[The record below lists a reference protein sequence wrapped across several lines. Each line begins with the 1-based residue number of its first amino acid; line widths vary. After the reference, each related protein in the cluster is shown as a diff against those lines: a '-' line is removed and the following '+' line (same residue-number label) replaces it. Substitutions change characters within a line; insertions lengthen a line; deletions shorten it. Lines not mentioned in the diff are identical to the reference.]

1 MRLATFLK
9 PATTTPSTRHRE
21 ALSGTRLAGLLL
33 AATALGTT
41 AAIAPSAAS
50 AAGTTAYVAT
60 TGSDSTGD
68 GSATRPFKTIQ
79 TAVDKAGTGS
89 RIIVAAGTY
98 PGFVVTRD
106 NLTVAAATGAKV
118 LIRGTGTNIVT
129 FDGVVGG
136 GLESLD
142 ILGSTVQYG
151 SAVKIDDSSGVEVT
165 RSMIHDG
172 LTWGIT
178 VVRSAG
184 VSLEDNE
191 VYGNANGIEERY
203 ASDLVIRG
211 NKIHHNLKPVDSGRG
226 YEGINFYKSTGKVTV
241 ENNQLWDNRT
251 HFEVYGASNLV
262 IRNNITAN
270 GQVVE
275 TGTSSGYACANN
287 VFTRNVSYRGTTPS
301 NGMILRCAS
310 DNLVSH
316 NTFDGFDTFALD
328 VVDGTQGVAYGGSIE
343 RLRILNNVVTGGRA
357 LSIDNKL
364 PASVDIDYNLL
375 YNVGSTAEY
384 GQYVAYVA
392 GKGNTTSHAE
402 LVSWTG
408 YQRNGIFA
416 SPGYVSASTRDYRL
430 TSTSPA
436 IDRGVLGLEST
447 FLGAAPDLGRYETR

>member
-1 MRLATFLK
+1 MRLGSPLNS
-9 PATTTPSTRHRE
+9 ATTTPSTDHSKTTART
-21 ALSGTRLAGLLL
+21 GLAGLLL
-33 AATALGTT
+33 AATAVCTT
-41 AAIAPSAAS
+41 AAIAPGTAS

-79 TAVDKAGTGS
+79 AAVNKAASGS
-89 RIIVAAGTY
+89 RIVVAAGTY

-118 LIRGTGTNIVT
+118 LVRGTGTNIVK

-136 GLESLD
+136 GLDGLD
-142 ILGSTVQYG
+142 VLGSTVQYG
-151 SAVKIDDSSGVEVT
+151 SAVKIDDSSGVKVT
-165 RSMIHDG
+165 RSILHDG

-178 VVRSAG
+178 VVRSSG

-191 VYGNANGIEERY
+191 VFGNANGIEERY

-211 NKIHHNLKPVDSGRG
+211 NRIHHNLKPVDSGRG

-251 HFEVYGASNLV
+251 HFEVYGASNLL
-262 IRNNITAN
+262 IRNNVTSN
-270 GQVVE
+270 GQVME
-275 TGTSSGYACANN
+275 TGTSSGYLCANN
-287 VFTRNVSYRGTTPS
+287 VYTRNVSYRGSTSS

-316 NTFDGFDTFALD
+316 NTFDGFDKFALN

-343 RLRILNNVVTGGRA
+343 RLRILNNMVTGGRA
-357 LSIDNKL
+357 FSIDNKL
-364 PASVDIDYNLL
+364 PASVDINHNLL
-375 YNVGSTAEY
+375 YNVGSTAQY

-392 GKGNTTSHAE
+392 GKGNAKTHAE

-408 YQRNGIFA
+408 YQRNGTFA

-436 IDRGVLGLEST
+436 IDRGVQGLEPT
-447 FLGAAPDLGRYETR
+447 FLGSAPDLGRYETR